1 MITLT
6 CGHTV
11 EDIDDAN
18 DIALASYNRENKRCV
33 DYVGYCDECYDKL
46 PYGAVLVTVD
56 DEAVWLTYQDSE
68 GQ

>member
-18 DIALASYNRENKRCV
+18 DIALASYNREHKRCV
-33 DYVGYCDECYDKL
+33 DYVSYCVACYEDAKQAGFVLFDEGEENK
-46 PYGAVLVTVD
+46 
-56 DEAVWLTYQDSE
+56 WLGSGRE
-68 GQ
+68 